1 MRGLGGINA
10 NIFLPVME
18 TFIDWSLLV
27 VRLFPF
33 FCSMVQMYSPLSTD
47 LTGLTSIF
55 PFGSCLNLFVSI
67 AFPSVLVHV
76 NRGGGAP
83 SALHLRMPDVPTIS
97 V

>member
-1 MRGLGGINA
+1 MRGLGEINA
-10 NIFLPVME
+10 NLFLPVIE
-18 TFIDWSLLV
+18 TFINWRLLV
-27 VRLFPF
+27 IHLVPL

-55 PFGSCLNLFVSI
+55 PLGSCLNLLLSK

-83 SALHLRMPDVPTIS
+83 SALHLRMPDVPTVS